1 MITNCIHKT
10 TLLFTPLQIL
20 ARHRADKYDDMIC
33 SAHPFEFLRV
43 KQQVTH
49 PSSDLRVN
57 KNQRQTQ
64 FFLLHRHKTERVVI
78 IMEYGHVPLS
88 HPLLPMHHPE
98 HGNVIAP

>member
-10 TLLFTPLQIL
+10 TLCITPLQIL
-20 ARHRADKYDDMIC
+20 AQERADKYDDMIC
-33 SAHPFEFLRV
+33 SG
-43 KQQVTH
+43 QQSKS
-49 PSSDLRVN
+49 PN
-57 KNQRQTQ
+57 KKYRQTRS
-64 FFLLHRHKTERVVI
+64 FYFTADITERVVI